1 MKKFK
6 TVSMLLSAVCALM
19 VAGCGGGGS
28 SSSAATSSGS
38 TTTQTAS
45 ALDHTCQLPNF
56 NAEFTSR
63 INALRANGAVCGGE
77 VMPPAGRLVWNE
89 KLQAAATAHA
99 RSMADS
105 NFLSHTGLDGSNPL
119 TRAISVGYTKTDGS
133 VSENIGIYSR
143 SIDAV
148 FSAWVNDPSNCK
160 GLMIGNMGYADL
172 VHMAVSCVDNPQS
185 TYGRYWVLNIGVDN

>member
-6 TVSMLLSAVCALM
+6 SISLVLSAMCALL
-19 VAGCGGGGS
+19 VAGCGSGGS
-28 SSSAATSSGS
+28 ENSAATSSGGA
-38 TTTQTAS
+38 TTQTAS

-63 INALRANGAVCGGE
+63 LNALRASGAVCGGQ

-105 NFLSHTGLDGSNPL
+105 NFVSHTGLDGSNPL

-133 VSENIGIYSR
+133 VGENIGIYSK

-148 FSAWVNDPSNCK
+148 FSAWVNDPANCK
-160 GLMIGNMGYADL
+160 GLMVGNLGFADL
-172 VHMAVSCVDNPQS
+172 VHMAVSCADNPQS
-185 TYGRYWVLNIGVDN
+185 AYGRYWVLNIGVDY